1 MRAGFKFAGVLAA
14 YAAISIMATK
24 VRAEDKPDAEGFIS
38 LFDGKS
44 LDGWKASENQDAW
57 AVEDGTIVAK
67 SGRSHLFYE
76 GPVHDHDF
84 KNFELKAEVN
94 TKPGSNSGIYFH
106 TEYQEKDW
114 PFHGYEAQINNSHT
128 DWKRTGG
135 LYDVVDIKESPVKDD
150 EWFEYDILV
159 QDKHIV
165 LKINDKTTVDYTEPE
180 GGPKVKDKPGR
191 MLSHGTIALQ
201 GHDPKSTTHFRNI
214 RIQPLP

>member
-1 MRAGFKFAGVLAA
+1 MKARIIFSVVLAA
-14 YAAISIMATK
+14 CANSIFMSAA
-24 VRAEDKPDAEGFIS
+24 VRADNAPDADGFIA

-44 LDGWKASENQDAW
+44 LEGWSPSEKKDSW

-67 SGRSHLFYE
+67 SGRSHLFYS

-84 KNFELKAEVN
+84 KNFELKADVM

-106 TEYQEKDW
+106 TEYQETDW
-114 PFHGYEAQINNSHT
+114 PFKGYEAQVNNTHT

-135 LYDVVDIKESPVKDD
+135 LYDVVDIRESPAKDD

-165 LKINDKTTVDYTEPE
+165 LTVNGKQTVDYTEPE

-201 GHDPKSTTHFRNI
+201 GHDPKSETHFKNI
-214 RIQPLP
+214 RIKPLP